1 MPLDYFI
8 SSPLPYIF
16 QNFATL
22 TSIWRTNLPFL
33 VYPCHLIVSSHIRS
47 VLLYAQVPLCRDAR
61 LIKIKRNHQSD
72 RCLCLFAVIFY
83 KDQCPGSKE
92 KVISGTIAD
101 VVTID
106 DICILQNLQSEELQD
121 GSVQWNSAVDCFHH
135 NRSKLLSARFS
146 LEVAYLIVLSSLR
159 GMEFNIKLVN
169 GNIIYQIVKGDQ
181 ARYSIDSMSIP
192 PGFGKNM
199 DIISFKPRDEA
210 LRPIIRTVPITQVKE
225 DNPTEDGCIA
235 VKGESDSAQDVEV
248 LYAHVDI
255 RRSKRMKTQ
264 PDRFTS
270 YDTPNFNRT
279 YNKKEAD
286 GPSTKN
292 ENSESD
298 LSCDSSEQRESSDEE
313 VLGNPG
319 VNKKVSGSFV
329 VKEDPRSMKGQHKYP
344 VKRNQCSLPIKEKQT
359 SMETKNTTDQ
369 GCSDSHIPHTP
380 AKNIEKCNRP
390 TFRLKSFASSRS
402 LDGNSEPAF
411 CQKRG
416 RKRKKHMCQREYKR
430 MIDQCIGNIQCE
442 VERDSDFKVDAQILN
457 GCGHAYQEE
466 DFTWP
471 SSADSQ
477 EEKDELEEL
486 WKEMDYALAT
496 VAIHEQKQVSEACFF
511 FCSCCGG
518 SLTLGTHKQLLSSF
532 SMNISVLPSII

>member
-1 MPLDYFI
+1 MILMGPICAFVLERQLARIAHMFSSQAPMFVYGKQFTEEKQKILYVTSFHLCYPYF
-8 SSPLPYIF
+8 
-16 QNFATL
+16 NMEWMHHL
-22 TSIWRTNLPFL
+22 TSALFSL
-33 VYPCHLIVSSHIRS
+33 YVQ
-47 VLLYAQVPLCRDAR
+47 VLLCCRDAR

-106 DICILQNLQSEELQD
+106 DICILQNLQPEELQD
-121 GSVQWNSAVDCFHH
+121 GSVRWNSAVDCFHH

-159 GMEFNIKLVN
+159 RMEFNIKMVD
-169 GNIIYQIVKGDQ
+169 GNIIYQIIKGDQ
-181 ARYSIDSMSIP
+181 ARDSIDSMSIP

-199 DIISFKPRDEA
+199 DIISFKPRGEA
-210 LRPIIRTVPITQVKE
+210 LRPITRTVPVTQVE
-225 DNPTEDGCIA
+225 EGNLTEDGCIA
-235 VKGESDSAQDVEV
+235 VKGESDSAQDVEI

-270 YDTPNFNRT
+270 YDARNFNRT

-286 GPSTKN
+286 GPSTKY
-292 ENSESD
+292 EDSESG

-313 VLGNPG
+313 ALEN
-319 VNKKVSGSFV
+319 
-329 VKEDPRSMKGQHKYP
+329 PRSMAAEHKYP
-344 VKRNQCSLPIKEKQT
+344 VKRNQCSLPVKEKQI
-359 SMETKNTTDQ
+359 SMEIKKNTTDQ
-369 GCSDSHIPHTP
+369 GCSDSYIPHTP
-380 AKNIEKCNRP
+380 AKNTERP
-390 TFRLKSFASSRS
+390 RFRLKPFASSRS

-416 RKRKKHMCQREYKR
+416 RKRKKHMCQIEYKR

-442 VERDSDFKVDAQILN
+442 VERDSDFKFGDQILD
-457 GCGHAYQEE
+457 GCVRAYQEV

-477 EEKDELEEL
+477 EEKDELDEL

-496 VAIHEQKQVSEACFF
+496 VAILEQKQVSGF
-511 FCSCCGG
+511 
-518 SLTLGTHKQLLSSF
+518 
-532 SMNISVLPSII
+532 VL